1 MTISKTN
8 HAFQKQQNRG
18 ISDMMIQAAI
28 SFGDR
33 IYAQNSLYYFLG
45 KRAVKRLQKL
55 FIPNNPE
62 KWEGLVLV
70 CDPKTEALLTV
81 FKNKNWLKKIRYN

>member
-8 HAFQKQQNRG
+8 HAFQRQQHRG
-18 ISDMMIQAAI
+18 VSDIMIQAAV

-45 KRAVKRLQKL
+45 RRALKRLQKL
-55 FIPNNPE
+55 FIPSNPE
-62 KWEGLVLV
+62 KWEGIVLV
-70 CDPKTEALLTV
+70 CDPKSEKLITV
-81 FKNKNWLKKIRYN
+81 FKNKNWMSKIRY